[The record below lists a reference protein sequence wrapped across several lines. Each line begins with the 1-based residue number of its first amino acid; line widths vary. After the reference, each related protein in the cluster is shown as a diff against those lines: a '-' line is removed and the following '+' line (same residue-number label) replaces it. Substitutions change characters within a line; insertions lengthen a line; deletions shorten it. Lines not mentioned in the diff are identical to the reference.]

1 MKTTTV
7 RWIEDMTFAAETG
20 SGHAVVMDGK
30 TGAGPSPME
39 LLLVGM
45 AGCTAV
51 DVVSILKKQRQPLE
65 GLEVR
70 VEGRRADSHPKVYT
84 HIAIEYIAHGD
95 IDEKKLE
102 RAIALSQEKYC
113 SASIMLGKTA
123 LIETRYRIQ
132 KTT

>member
-20 SGHAVVMDGK
+20 SGHTVVMDGK

-51 DVVSILKKQRQPLE
+51 DVVSILKKQRQSFQA
-65 GLEVR
+65 LEVR
-70 VEGRRADSHPKVYT
+70 VQGKRADSHPKVYT
-84 HIAIEYIAHGD
+84 HITVEYIVRGD
-95 IDEKKLE
+95 VSEEKLQ

-123 LIETRYRIQ
+123 QIETRYAIHPSD
-132 KTT
+132 